1 MSISY
6 QDICK
11 NVFSEKDFIENS
23 LLGIG
28 VIQDGRIIYANNT
41 VLNLFEYSFEEIQ
54 SKDFWMKVVHSDD
67 LSIVE
72 KKMEV
77 KLKEKNY
84 NTTRYK
90 CRIVLKSGE
99 SKWIEVFSRNFYHND
114 RLAILFTI
122 IEVPKPTSVIE
133 LSTNDLAKL
142 SVVKQLLKGFNIP
155 YRILK
160 TGDLHK
166 DLEEKLLKEKIK
178 LKEVEQKFRHL
189 FETSPY
195 SVVLLNFKGRIIECN
210 SATEKLFKYKEEEL
224 IGKNFLEFTTF
235 PSNSLSILEEA
246 YRQLTKGQKLGPFEI
261 QCFTKEGRLV
271 GVRSSA
277 TLIRLYNEILIQVI
291 TQDITE
297 EKSFKKER

>member
-1 MSISY
+1 MTLSY

-11 NVFSEKDFIENS
+11 NVFSEKDFIDNS

-41 VLNLFEYSFEEIQ
+41 ILDLSGYAFEEIQ
-54 SKDFWMKVVHSDD
+54 ENNIWMKVIHHDD
-67 LSIVE
+67 LFIV
-72 KKMEV
+72 KKKIEL
-77 KLKEKNY
+77 KLKEKKY

-99 SKWIEVFSRNFYHND
+99 SKWIEVFSKNFYHND

-122 IEVPKPTSVIE
+122 IEIPKPTPVIE

-142 SVVKQLLKGFNIP
+142 SVVEQLLNGFNIP

-166 DLEEKLLKEKIK
+166 ELEEKLLKEKIE
-178 LKEVEQKFRHL
+178 LKDAEQKFRHL

-195 SVVLLNFKGRIIECN
+195 PIILMNFNGRIIECN
-210 SATEKLFKYKEEEL
+210 SGTEELFKYKKEEL
-224 IGKNFLEFTTF
+224 IGKNFLKFITF
-235 PSNSLSILEEA
+235 PSNSLSIFEEA
-246 YRQLTKGQKLGPFEI
+246 YKQLTKGQKLGPFEI

-271 GVRSSA
+271 WVRTSA
-277 TLIRLYNEILIQVI
+277 TLLKLYNEILIQI
-291 TQDITE
+291 IIQDFSE
-297 EKSFKKER
+297 EKSIKKEK

>member
-1 MSISY
+1 MGITY

-11 NVFSEKDFIENS
+11 NVFSEKDFIDNS

-28 VIQDGRIIYANNT
+28 VIQDGRIIYANST
-41 VLNLFEYSFEEIQ
+41 LFNLSGYAFEEIQ
-54 SKDFWMKVVHSDD
+54 EKDFWMKIIHPND
-67 LSIVE
+67 LSIVK

-77 KLKEKNY
+77 KLKEKKY

-90 CRIVLKSGE
+90 CRIILKSGE
-99 SKWIEVFSRNFYHND
+99 RKWIEVFSKNFYYND

-122 IEVPKPTSVIE
+122 IEIPKPTPVIK

-142 SVVKQLLKGFNIP
+142 SVVEQLLKGFNIP

-166 DLEEKLLKEKIK
+166 DLEEKLLKEKIE
-178 LKEVEQKFRHL
+178 LKEAEQKFRHL

-195 SVVLLNFKGRIIECN
+195 SIILMNFKGKIIECN
-210 SATEKLFKYKEEEL
+210 PVTEKLFKYKEEEL
-224 IGKNFLEFTTF
+224 IGKNFLEFITF
-235 PSNSLSILEEA
+235 PSNSLPILQEA
-246 YRQLTKGQKLGPFEI
+246 YKQLTKGQKLAPFEI

-271 GVRSSA
+271 WVRTSA
-277 TLIRLYNEILIQVI
+277 TLIKLYNEILIQVI

-297 EKSFKKER
+297 EKSFKKE

>member
-54 SKDFWMKVVHSDD
+54 GKDFWMKVVHSDD

-77 KLKEKNY
+77 KLKEKKY